1 MSRENSMTMRP
12 IKKAIILTAGY
23 GTRMLPATK
32 SSPKEMLHVV
42 DKPIIHYIVDEAV
55 ASGIEEIIFVT
66 SSNKR
71 PLEDYFDR
79 NRDLEAQLRQS
90 GKLELLE
97 EIRGISEMAT
107 FAYLRQGEQRGPGD
121 ALKVALPFVGE
132 DESVAVLFGD
142 DIVDSEVPALQQLI
156 EVYQEYGDPVIAA
169 KRVDHSVMPS
179 KGMIVGSEI
188 DNRVIQVKSIVEKP
202 DIRDIVS
209 DIAAQSRM
217 ILTPDVL
224 RIVAGMES
232 VDNRELYHTD
242 ALARYLEEGGILYA
256 LDFEGDWYDCG
267 NKLGLI
273 QAQIGLGLKDPT
285 IANAL
290 REYLG
295 RI

>member
-1 MSRENSMTMRP
+1 MTMRP

>member
-1 MSRENSMTMRP
+1 MSN

-42 DKPIIHYIVDEAV
+42 DKPIIHYIVEEAV

-66 SSNKR
+66 SNNKR

-79 NRDLEAQLRQS
+79 NRDLEAQLRTS
-90 GKLELLE
+90 GKLELLA

-121 ALKVALPFVGE
+121 ALKVALPFVGK
-132 DESVAVLFGD
+132 DEAVAVMFGD
-142 DIVDSEVPALQQLI
+142 DIVDSEVPALRQLI
-156 EVYQEYGDPVIAA
+156 DVYAQYSAPVIAA
-169 KRVDHSVMPS
+169 KKVDRTVMPS
-179 KGMIVGSEI
+179 KGMIVGHNI
-188 DNRVIQVKSIVEKP
+188 HDKIIRVESIIEKP
-202 DIRDIVS
+202 ALEDVVS

-217 ILTPDVL
+217 ILTPEVL
-224 RIVAGMES
+224 QLVREMEPMG
-232 VDNRELYHTD
+232 NNELYHTD
-242 ALARYLEEGGILYA
+242 ALAKYLEQGGVLQA

-273 QAQIGLGLKDPT
+273 EAQIGLGLKDPT
-285 IANAL
+285 IADAL

-295 RI
+295 RV